1 MLKTGTLVYCE
12 YSYCRILYGVKVGNE
27 KMPIKLF
34 IAFHADIITEI
45 DISVSHYT
53 VAKYFH
59 FYSGMERIGIL
70 VDVIDDCKLR
80 YQNSNT

>member
-59 FYSGMERIGIL
+59 FLQRNGTDWNIGRR
-70 VDVIDDCKLR
+70 DR
-80 YQNSNT
+80 